1 MQPQKYERTT
11 DFTERD
17 GDDTDHASINAEFDA
32 AASSINQIRTN
43 LAQIQRDDG
52 ALKNGIVTAD
62 SLAPSA
68 FDAVLVNVN
77 EAVVDAQD
85 SATSALTSATTALGA
100 RDAAIAAKTT
110 TESARDVTILNAN
123 NASASA
129 LAASN
134 SQAAA
139 AASQSSASASQSA
152 AASSQTAAAA
162 SATSA
167 ATSATTATTQAGI
180 ATTKAADA
188 AASAT
193 ASASSA
199 AGSQTAKTAA
209 ETARDAAQTARSGS
223 EAARDTS
230 VAAKDAAQVS
240 QSAAASSASS
250 AGTSATTATTKA
262 AEASASAT
270 SAATSATT
278 ATTQATT
285 ATTKATEAAAS
296 AASALASKNAAAASE
311 AAAAASQV
319 SAANSAAAAATAL
332 DNFDDRYLGPKASDP
347 TLDNDGNALTDG
359 ALYSNTTTKKM
370 RIYFDAYGWID
381 ASSASVAT
389 LVTYEFVATTANQTT
404 FTGNDANGVLL
415 SYTVGSEVVIGNGA
429 KLKRGVDYTAST
441 GSSIVLTEGVGVG
454 QEISVLAFGSFLVA
468 NTYMKSEADALFV
481 KKTNITAGKV
491 IGRDTSGA
499 GNAQELPIAVDNAGN
514 VGVGTIPNTWYAT
527 PGYGQALELGKSSAL
542 WDYNNAG
549 NTQTRL
555 YHNAYLSSSGADIY
569 KTNGYALRYML
580 ANGLHEWAVANSGS
594 AGGTV
599 TWRDAMRL
607 ANSGQLFTV
616 IDGTSTVMASY
627 GCRAW
632 VNFNGTGTV
641 AIRGSGNVSSITDN
655 GVGNYYMNFATAMPD
670 ANYSMVGTCQYYL
683 AGTASGWQTV
693 YNLGTP
699 NSSVCQI
706 GTGSSASGTDCNW
719 VNVSV
724 FR

>member
-32 AASSINQIRTN
+32 AALTTDQIREN
-43 LAQIQRDDG
+43 LALIQRDDG

-62 SLAPSA
+62 ALDDTA

-77 EAVVDAQD
+77 VAVNDAQT
-85 SATSALTSATTALGA
+85 SAASALTSATTALAA
-100 RDAAIAAKTT
+100 RDVTLAAKST
-110 TESARDVTILNAN
+110 TETARDVTILNAN

-129 LAASN
+129 LAALN
-134 SQAAA
+134 SQNAAATSQSDAAASKAAA
-139 AASQSSASASQSA
+139 AASQ
-152 AASSQTAAAA
+152 TAAAT

-199 AGSQTAKTAA
+199 AGSQTAKTAS
-209 ETARDAAQTARSGS
+209 ENARDGAQTARAGA
-223 EAARDTS
+223 EAARDTA

-240 QSAAASSASS
+240 QSAASTSASS

-262 AEASASAT
+262 AEAVTSAN

-296 AASALASKNAAAASE
+296 AASALASKNAAATSE
-311 AAAAASQV
+311 ANAAASQV

-347 TLDNDGNALTDG
+347 TLDNDGNALTNG

-389 LVTYEFVATTANQTT
+389 LVTYEFVATVANQTT
-404 FTGNDANGVLL
+404 FSGNDANGILL

-429 KLKRGVDYTAST
+429 KLKRGVDYTASN
-441 GSSIVLTEGVGVG
+441 GSSILLTEGVGIG

-468 NTYMKSEADALFV
+468 NTYMKSEADARFV
-481 KKTNITAGKV
+481 NVDG
-491 IGRDTSGA
+491 DTMTGSL
-499 GNAQELPIAVDNAGN
+499 NLPVGGLN
-514 VGVGTIPNTWYAT
+514 VG
-527 PGYGQALELGKSSAL
+527 
-542 WDYNNAG
+542 
-549 NTQTRL
+549 
-555 YHNAYLSSSGADIY
+555 
-569 KTNGYALRYML
+569 
-580 ANGLHEWAVANSGS
+580 
-594 AGGTV
+594 
-599 TWRDAMRL
+599 
-607 ANSGQLFTV
+607 SGQLQVDSSGRVKMPNQPAFHAN
-616 IDGTSTVMASY
+616 GFGYATSIS
-627 GCRAW
+627 
-632 VNFNGTGTV
+632 TGTRNAGGGDSYQV
-641 AIRGSGNVSSITDN
+641 LTNTGNCYSSST
-655 GVGNYYMNFATAMPD
+655 GRFTAP
-670 ANYSMVGTCQYYL
+670 V
-683 AGTASGWQTV
+683 AGTYIFYAGATPSSVNSSHGIRLLKNGATELAYGLLYYTV
-693 YNLGTP
+693 YQGNQVTAIVNLAQGDYVEGLIIWNNGAAGTIYD
-699 NSSVCQI
+699 SIFGGHLI
-706 GTGSSASGTDCNW
+706 G
-719 VNVSV
+719 
-724 FR
+724 